1 MQKYYIL
8 AAVAAFL
15 NISSAS
21 ASNLR
26 DSIGVENLKG
36 KKVILHKV
44 VQHDTYYSIGR
55 LYNVQP
61 KEIITFNDNKYL
73 QIGVIIK
80 VPTNIPFKDQI
91 STAAKNPPANTS
103 SDNGNYTEYTI
114 QPKDNLNRLAERF
127 GTTVNEIKRIND
139 LNSIHLRI
147 GQVLKMPA
155 QAGSEQQPEQKQEQ
169 KQEQRPAQTAANEP
183 IFPSKR
189 PEAVKSTDAT
199 VGENG
204 AYIEHIVKAK
214 ENLGMLADKY
224 GTTIEEIKKLNG
236 LNSSNLR
243 IAQVLKIPA
252 KQGQNPETSNAGQ
265 PVVTETT
272 QTGQKKTGL
281 DKKTQPLQS
290 PADTSAQEEFIE
302 HTVASNETLYSIAT
316 KYGLTMDQVKA
327 KNNLPDASLR
337 IGQKL
342 LIKGQYP
349 VKKPYTPPV
358 TDSDAETDSVS
369 TIKNPSLKYA
379 PSRYG
384 LNQIDEKGTAVWI
397 AEEGLDPSKML
408 VLHRTAP
415 IGTVIK
421 ITNPMSNRSTFAK
434 VVGKFTE
441 NESTKD
447 VIIVMTKAVADAL
460 GALDKRFFCNLTYSG
475 QDTNEQ

>member
-15 NISSAS
+15 NIASAS
-21 ASNLR
+21 ASNLI

-36 KKVILHKV
+36 KKVIIHKV

-55 LYNVQP
+55 LYNVAP

-80 VPTNIPFKDQI
+80 VPTNLPFKEQAGTTVKN
-91 STAAKNPPANTS
+91 TAAGNSAE
-103 SDNGNYTEYTI
+103 NGTYTEYTI
-114 QPKDNLNRLAERF
+114 QAKDNLNRLAERF
-127 GTTVNEIKRIND
+127 GTTVNEIKRINE
-139 LNSIHLRI
+139 LSSINLKI

-155 QAGSEQQPEQKQEQ
+155 QAGTEPKQEQRTEQKPEQKQEQ
-169 KQEQRPAQTAANEP
+169 KPARNAGNDP

-189 PEAVKSTDAT
+189 GTEAVETT
-199 VGENG
+199 VAETGT
-204 AYIEHIVKAK
+204 YIEHVVKAK
-214 ENLGMLADKY
+214 ENLNMLAEKY
-224 GTTIEEIKKLNG
+224 GTSIDEIKRLNG

-252 KQGQNPETSNAGQ
+252 KSGVATQAENKSLPE
-265 PVVTETT
+265 VVENTPKAA
-272 QTGQKKTGL
+272 QKKSETAQ
-281 DKKTQPLQS
+281 K
-290 PADTSAQEEFIE
+290 SAPPDNSAQQEEFIE
-302 HTVASNETLYSIAT
+302 HTVASNETIYSIAT
-316 KYGLTMDQVKA
+316 KYGLTMDQLKA
-327 KNNLPDASLR
+327 KNNLPDNSLR
-337 IGQKL
+337 VGQKL

-349 VKKPYTPPV
+349 VKKPYV
-358 TDSDAETDSVS
+358 AEKEEEADTLSS
-369 TIKNPSLKYA
+369 IKNPSLRYA
-379 PSRYG
+379 ASRYG
-384 LNQIDEKGTAVWI
+384 LNQIEEKGTAVWI